1 MLSMTELAV
10 TTAEALDYTSRGGLA
25 VELQETDLMRGQ
37 RYVAVRFNPRW
48 LGEWENDEAPEPVK
62 HAVIEAALVEQR
74 TPGSLSAVSTP
85 GTDKVLVA
93 AGKLQWERVKGPAG
107 ADGYI
112 PRVSAVEGLLAGLV
126 RTGSGGV
133 SLLMRA

>member
-10 TTAEALDYTSRGGLA
+10 TADEARDYTGQAGLE
-25 VELQETDLMRGQ
+25 VVLHETDLMRGQ

-74 TPGSLSAVSTP
+74 APGSLSAVSTP

-112 PRVSAVEGLLAGLV
+112 PRISAVEGLLAGLV
-126 RTGSGGV
+126 RAGSGGV
-133 SLLMRA
+133 SFLMRA